1 MSVKEDLANRSPDIH
16 WPEGFTPA
24 DADLFAHNEIS
35 INAPLGVT
43 CGHPVRSSGRII
55 GWPLEKATTPDTT
68 ACERYPVSVIG
79 KRAFAG
85 RITSN
90 SK

>member
-1 MSVKEDLANRSPDIH
+1 MSMKEDLANRSPDIH

-43 CGHPVRSSGRII
+43 CGHFGQKLGSHHRM
-55 GWPLEKATTPDTT
+55 A
-68 ACERYPVSVIG
+68 AG
-79 KRAFAG
+79 KSYDR
-85 RITSN
+85 
-90 SK
+90 